1 MEFLSNP
8 KEYDRINND
17 VIIAEKLIY
26 YYMFLNSRYFPVLDN
41 DDSDFGIDTDV
52 FIKDKSILKESCKS
66 VIEGINQCL

>member
-41 DDSDFGIDTDV
+41 ETQFWVGTDV
-52 FIKDKSILKESCKS
+52 FIKDNYT
-66 VIEGINQCL
+66 EGKL